1 MSLKQSNFI
10 DKLKRENANLLSII
24 SNNAAFMPHLIDLSF
39 VVMEYQELLLAFRGD
54 KLSQS
59 YQEAESRVARLIT
72 ILEAFSGFESQA
84 NLHMMQGKLA
94 LHENKKLIG
103 VCDIL
108 AAKIEELTGKS
119 CKEIMNNLTI
129 EL

>member
-24 SNNAAFMPHLIDLSF
+24 SNNAAFMPHLTDLSF
-39 VVMEYQELLLAFRGD
+39 VIMEYQELLLAFRGD